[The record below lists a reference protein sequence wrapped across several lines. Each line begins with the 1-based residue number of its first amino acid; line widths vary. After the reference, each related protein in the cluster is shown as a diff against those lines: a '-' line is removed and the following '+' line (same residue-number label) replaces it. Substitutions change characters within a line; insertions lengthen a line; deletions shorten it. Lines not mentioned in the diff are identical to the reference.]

1 MKHKI
6 YTDAVIQGR
15 MDWNEHNALQEM
27 IDRSNIRKALVIAD
41 RGYES
46 YNNMAHIQEKGW
58 YFLIR
63 IKDGKRGIKD
73 GLTLPNND
81 EFDVKISLKLTRRQ
95 TKETK
100 ELFMDKN
107 HYRFLP
113 SNATFDYLCIFR
125 LN

>member
-1 MKHKI
+1 
-6 YTDAVIQGR
+6 
-15 MDWNEHNALQEM
+15 
-27 IDRSNIRKALVIAD
+27 
-41 RGYES
+41 
-46 YNNMAHIQEKGW
+46 MAHIQEKGW

-100 ELFMDKN
+100 ELFMDKITIDFCQAMQ
-107 HYRFLP
+107 HLIICP
-113 SNATFDYLCIFR
+113 
-125 LN
+125 

>member
-1 MKHKI
+1 
-6 YTDAVIQGR
+6 
-15 MDWNEHNALQEM
+15 M

-63 IKDGKRGIKD
+63 IKDGKTGIKD

-95 TKETK
+95 T
-100 ELFMDKN
+100 
-107 HYRFLP
+107 
-113 SNATFDYLCIFR
+113 
-125 LN
+125 